1 MDFFEKYRFY
11 KDDPEEFNI
20 DLKKIEKP
28 KILDE
33 SHLSNLLSNSIKV
46 TKEILPKVSKSID
59 NVFEKLKIENQFNFF
74 VTADNYQAN
83 AACSL
88 MSLSSKPEI
97 ILTSKLIE
105 LLNEKELEFVIGH
118 EVAHYIYQH
127 SVYPNPHNIENRT
140 SKLNVLNLSRA
151 AEISADRIGFLA
163 CGELESS
170 LRANLKLASGL
181 SEKHLN
187 FKFSAYLDQLREL
200 ESLGKSD
207 SQLWSTHP
215 IFLIRIQALIWF
227 SMTKE
232 YHEFFETKKKGTYSI
247 AEIDDK
253 IDNSIKK
260 IIGDEIGQSNKEIF
274 DRALMWGSLSL
285 YLSDKTFTKKEQNS
299 FIEKFGIEKA
309 TKVLSLLKFSNRDML
324 DRKVENAFQE
334 ASHLLKKDKN
344 ILISELKRLGNS
356 SEGDKI
362 KKLESLSKLF
372 NFLGERKP
380 TTFN

>member
-207 SQLWSTHP
+207 SQLWSTHQ

-299 FIEKFGIEKA
+299 FIEKFGKEKA

>member
-299 FIEKFGIEKA
+299 FIEKFGKEKA

-356 SEGDKI
+356 SEGDKV
-362 KKLESLSKLF
+362 KKLEYLSKLF
-372 NFLGERKP
+372 NFLGKRKP

>member
-83 AACSL
+83 AVCSL

-187 FKFSAYLDQLREL
+187 YKFSAYLDQLREL

-299 FIEKFGIEKA
+299 FIEKFGKEKA

>member
-11 KDDPEEFNI
+11 KDDPKEFDI
-20 DLKKIEKP
+20 DLKTIEKP
-28 KILDE
+28 EILDE

-46 TKEILPKVSKSID
+46 TPEILPKVSKSID
-59 NVFEKLKIENQFNFF
+59 NVFEKLEIENQFNFF
-74 VTADNYQAN
+74 VTSDSYQAN

-127 SVYPNPHNIENRT
+127 SVYPNPHSIENRT

-299 FIEKFGIEKA
+299 FIEKFGKEKA
-309 TKVLSLLKFSNRDML
+309 TKVLSLLKFTNRDML
-324 DRKVENAFQE
+324 DKKVENAFQE

-344 ILISELKRLGNS
+344 ILISELKRLGDTT
-356 SEGDKI
+356 EGDKI

-372 NFLGERKP
+372 NFLGEKKP

>member
-46 TKEILPKVSKSID
+46 TQEILPKVYKSID

-285 YLSDKTFTKKEQNS
+285 YLSDKTFTKKEQSS
-299 FIEKFGIEKA
+299 FIEKFGKEKA

-324 DRKVENAFQE
+324 DKKVENAFQE

-356 SEGDKI
+356 SEGDKV
-362 KKLESLSKLF
+362 KKLEYLSKLF
-372 NFLGERKP
+372 NFLGKRKP